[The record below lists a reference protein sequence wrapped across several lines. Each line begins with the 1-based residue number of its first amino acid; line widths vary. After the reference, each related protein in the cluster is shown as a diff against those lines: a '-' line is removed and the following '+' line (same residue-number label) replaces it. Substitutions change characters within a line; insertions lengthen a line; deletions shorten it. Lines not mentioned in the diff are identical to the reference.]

1 MRAERL
7 AVPDGF
13 GGEKPAAQDLGD
25 ILLQYRLDAL
35 LALPEL
41 WGVLAHAFGSDS
53 LRAVHGMRITYSYLT
68 GQPLDWLAS
77 LLWARDV
84 LRPSQAQILH
94 HEINNP
100 IGPMLLLLALVPW
113 RRARALAVGL
123 GASAAAA
130 LLFSVNAHPISDAML
145 LLLLGIYALASWALV
160 QVLRRRTVMVPEKDP
175 A

>member
-1 MRAERL
+1 
-7 AVPDGF
+7 
-13 GGEKPAAQDLGD
+13 
-25 ILLQYRLDAL
+25 
-35 LALPEL
+35 
-41 WGVLAHAFGSDS
+41 S

-84 LRPSQAQILH
+84 LRPSQPQILH

-123 GASAAAA
+123 GASAGAA
-130 LLFSVNAHPISDAML
+130 LLFSVLAHPIYDAL
-145 LLLLGIYALASWALV
+145 LLMLPAPGCFLLHA
-160 QVLRRRTVMVPEKDP
+160 P